1 MQPAMENETR
11 EHDEQEPAPDAEQ
24 AKDAHRGPTTSPRG
38 NADVAQD
45 EVDRGVERWHQASGS
60 H

>member
-1 MQPAMENETR
+1 MENETR
-11 EHDEQEPAPDAEQ
+11 EHDEQEPAADAEQ